1 MSTIDLSDELISK
14 LGGLAVT
21 DQLDSLIE
29 QMESAKLANAK
40 LTESA
45 KLASIAS
52 SQAHPED
59 TIQSE
64 SRLYNLLPLEV
75 ANYFCKT
82 YFDDEDFIYVR
93 LELPD
98 RIISQG
104 SHHGNGR
111 EDLIEFLA
119 NAERPLGN
127 GEIFNKLATLYQYVI
142 GYYNMQDMEAIP
154 PDSYWPSDFLQLV
167 VSVCMTIT
175 GNCDMDITTPGY
187 DYLNAYNREVFYG
200 LGLIIQQIRL
210 ISLYYGLGA
219 SLAQFKDRHAI
230 RFIRLVNN
238 LCVIM
243 IYVNYYFDEFEELH
257 TDYPHIPDEWRIRT
271 NGDHL

>member
-1 MSTIDLSDELISK
+1 MQFSVTTLYFYMSTIDLSDELISK

-21 DQLDSLIE
+21 DQLDTLIE
-29 QMESAKLANAK
+29 QMESAKLA
-40 LTESA
+40 
-45 KLASIAS
+45 S
-52 SQAHPED
+52 SQAHTEN
-59 TIQSE
+59 TIQNE

-98 RIISQG
+98 RILSQS
-104 SHHGNGR
+104 SHHSNGR

-127 GEIFNKLATLYQYVI
+127 GKIFNKLATLYQYVI
-142 GYYNMQDMEAIP
+142 GYYNMHDMEAIP
-154 PDSYWPSDFLQLV
+154 PDSYWPVDFLHQV

-175 GNCDMDITTPGY
+175 GNCDMDITTPDY

-210 ISLYYGLGA
+210 ISMYYGLGA

-257 TDYPHIPDEWRIRT
+257 TDYPQIPDEWRIRT

>member
-1 MSTIDLSDELISK
+1 MSAFDTTEELINK
-14 LGGLAVT
+14 LSGLAVT

-29 QMESAKLANAK
+29 QMES
-40 LTESA
+40 S
-45 KLASIAS
+45 KLASTDS
-52 SQAHPED
+52 SQAHNEALE
-59 TIQSE
+59 TTQNE
-64 SRLYNLLPLEV
+64 STLYNLLPLEV
-75 ANYFCKT
+75 ANYYCKT

-98 RIISQG
+98 RILSKG
-104 SHHGNGR
+104 CHYGR

-127 GEIFNKLATLYQYVI
+127 CEIFNKLATLYQYVI
-142 GYYNMQDMEAIP
+142 GYYNMQDIEVTA
-154 PDSYWPSDFLQLV
+154 PDTYWPMDFLQLV

-175 GNCDMDITTPGY
+175 GNCDMNITTPHY

-200 LGLIIQQIRL
+200 LGLIIHQIRL
-210 ISLYYGLGA
+210 ISMYYGIGA
-219 SLAQFKDRHAI
+219 SLAQFRDRHAV

-243 IYVNYYFDEFEELH
+243 LYVNYYFNEFPELQMDH
-257 TDYPHIPDEWRIRT
+257 PEMPPEWKLGVRDRY
-271 NGDHL
+271 

>member
-1 MSTIDLSDELISK
+1 MSFTDLSEDELINK
-14 LGGLAVT
+14 LGSLAVT

-40 LTESA
+40 L
-45 KLASIAS
+45 AS
-52 SQAHPED
+52 SQAYNED
-59 TIQSE
+59 NATIQNE

-98 RIISQG
+98 RILSQG
-104 SHHGNGR
+104 SHHGR

-127 GEIFNKLATLYQYVI
+127 GEIFHKLATLYQYII
-142 GYYNMQDMEAIP
+142 GYYNMQDTEVTP
-154 PDSYWPSDFLQLV
+154 PDSYWPADFLQQV
-167 VSVCMTIT
+167 VSVGMTIT
-175 GNCDMDITTPGY
+175 GNCDMDITTPDY

-200 LGLIIQQIRL
+200 LGLILQQIRL
-210 ISLYYGLGA
+210 ISMYYGLSA
-219 SLAQFKDRHAI
+219 SMAQFADRHAV

-243 IYVNYYFDEFEELH
+243 LYVNYYFDEFPEIH
-257 TDYPHIPDEWRIRT
+257 MDYAEMPADWQLGFRDRY
-271 NGDHL
+271 

>member
-1 MSTIDLSDELISK
+1 MSTFEVTDELISK
-14 LGGLAVT
+14 LGGLAVA
-21 DQLDSLIE
+21 DQLDTLIE
-29 QMESAKLANAK
+29 QMESAKF
-40 LTESA
+40 
-45 KLASIAS
+45 AS
-52 SQAHPED
+52 SHAHTEN
-59 TIQSE
+59 TIQNE

-98 RIISQG
+98 RILSQS
-104 SHHGNGR
+104 SHHGR

-142 GYYNMQDMEAIP
+142 GHYNMQDIEVTA
-154 PDSYWPSDFLQLV
+154 PDSYWPVDFLQQV
-167 VSVCMTIT
+167 VLVCMTIT
-175 GNCDMDITTPGY
+175 GNYDMDITTPDY
-187 DYLNAYNREVFYG
+187 DYLNTYNREVFYG

-210 ISLYYGLGA
+210 ISMYYGVDANL
-219 SLAQFKDRHAI
+219 SQFSDRHAV

-243 IYVNYYFDEFEELH
+243 LYVNYYFDEFSGLE
-257 TDYPHIPDEWRIRT
+257 TDYPVIPDEWRM
-271 NGDHL
+271 GFHS

>member
-1 MSTIDLSDELISK
+1 LILNIGYNILKHLLYMSLTNTLDEDSDLLMRLNGLVVTDKLDTLIEAMESSK
-14 LGGLAVT
+14 L
-21 DQLDSLIE
+21 
-29 QMESAKLANAK
+29 
-40 LTESA
+40 
-45 KLASIAS
+45 
-52 SQAHPED
+52 SQKPQSE
-59 TIQSE
+59 TIQNE

-98 RIISQG
+98 RILSQC

-119 NAERPLGN
+119 NVERPLGN

-154 PDSYWPSDFLQLV
+154 PDSYWPADFLQQV
-167 VSVCMTIT
+167 VQVCMTIT
-175 GNCDMDITTPGY
+175 GNCDMDITTPDY

-210 ISLYYGLGA
+210 ISIYYGLRA
-219 SLAQFKDRHAI
+219 SLAQFKDQHAL

-243 IYVNYYFDEFEELH
+243 IYVNYYFDEFQEIH
-257 TDYPHIPDEWRIRT
+257 TDYSQIPDEWRM
-271 NGDHL
+271 GFHS